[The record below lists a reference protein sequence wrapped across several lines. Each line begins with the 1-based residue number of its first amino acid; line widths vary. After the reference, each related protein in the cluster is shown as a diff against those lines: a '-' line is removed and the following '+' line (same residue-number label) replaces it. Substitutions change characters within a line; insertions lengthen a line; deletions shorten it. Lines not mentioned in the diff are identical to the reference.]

1 MSHKINDFC
10 GTFCKLIT
18 EIFIYQQTKKIRFLK
33 MFFAYIYDNEVKN
46 RKKNFAKKCYF
57 LAIFGKK
64 KIEKKI

>member
-1 MSHKINDFC
+1 
-10 GTFCKLIT
+10 
-18 EIFIYQQTKKIRFLK
+18 

-64 KIEKKI
+64 KIEKKIWNFFSYQTLKNKM